1 MLTDSRVSIPL
12 AIFSYIGVELI
23 TVTAF
28 EASRPGSLKGP
39 AKYIAYIVLAIYL
52 ISIGGFVANIEW
64 INQNLPQFFG
74 QALVD
79 INDTDL
85 LGRSPF
91 TWNHPSSRSYAAPV
105 IAVLQVGIAA
115 LPGVLTGFLVYSG
128 LSAANTALYVA
139 SRTLYGLT
147 RDLNQMDNNA
157 FVRFFAKLNTVSPTT
172 RIPVWA
178 LVVSWLIFAG
188 WLPFVHLKSGYTQ
201 HEVRVLPTFGS
212 QSLLIIIKAARDSGR
227 YRQCGMCLG
236 LGVTMPCVYPL
247 QQMVNIPPIGH
258 SNGRNKI
265 TLTNRVP

>member
-39 AKYIAYIVLAIYL
+39 AKYIAYIILAIYL

-64 INQNLPQFFG
+64 FNQNLPQFFG

-79 INDTDL
+79 SNDPDF
-85 LGRSPF
+85 LGHTLF
-91 TWNHPSSRSYAAPV
+91 TWNHPSSRSSAAPV
-105 IAVLQVGIAA
+105 VAILQVGVAA

-147 RDLNQMDNNA
+147 RDLNQMDNSII
-157 FVRFFAKLNTVSPTT
+157 VRFFAKLNTVSPTT
-172 RIPVWA
+172 RIPVWS

-201 HEVRVLPTFGS
+201 HEVIIQTFGS
-212 QSLLIIIKAARDSGR
+212 QNLLIISKVARDSSR
-227 YRQCGMCLG
+227 YRKCELCPS
-236 LGVTMPCVYPL
+236 LGVTMSCIYPL
-247 QQMVNIPPIGH
+247 QQMV
-258 SNGRNKI
+258 
-265 TLTNRVP
+265 TLLSV